1 MVKHV
6 GRKFFHLFGGL
17 GLLSLYWL
25 LGRRNALIGYGLIAL
40 MVLAFEITRFKVYA
54 FQRFIQ
60 AWFGSFIRENEGN
73 KLTGMI
79 PYVLGVGLTLFLY
92 PVGIASAAIV
102 FLACGDVM
110 ATTVGEHFG
119 KTKIVGGKSLEGT
132 LAFFAAAVG
141 SGVLLSLTAL
151 PLPFGLML
159 AGAAVATAVEVLPL
173 PLNDNLTIPVISG
186 GVMELIARTAGL
198 A

>member
-1 MVKHV
+1 MIQHV

-25 LGRRNALIGYGLIAL
+25 LGRRDALLGYGLIVL
-40 MVLAFEITRFKVYA
+40 MVLAFEVTRLKIRA
-54 FQRFIQ
+54 FQKFIQ

-73 KLTGMI
+73 KPTGMI

-110 ATTVGEHFG
+110 ATTIGERFG
-119 KTKIVGGKSLEGT
+119 TTKIAGGKSLEGT
-132 LAFFAAAVG
+132 LAFFAAAIA
-141 SGVLLSLTAL
+141 SGVLLSLTAV
-151 PLPFGLML
+151 PLPFSLML
-159 AGAAVATAVEVLPL
+159 AGAAVAAAVEALPL

-186 GVMELIARTAGL
+186 GAMELIARMAGF